1 MGKTK
6 GLRMRHPLAYDQVK
20 LCDLT
25 LDIESPWNDCREF
38 PDKLDEKDI
47 FPVDE
52 LNLEAIQSQVREAN
66 AQAQLAAFLGAQAN
80 FASKAIQR
88 ESVGRARC
96 YRIRNSGDKFK
107 QACKNP
113 KVKEWLTEY
122 HIKSGLPV
130 YMIVGL
136 YTYEK
141 AQVGEAEI
149 TTVGVSGKGGS
160 GGIRGEGQI
169 RSEGQHATIFT
180 TASESI
186 FAMEYRKL
194 KKQWLSKNIDK
205 AVLEQGNRWEVF
217 WGMRSKL
224 DKESGDDQRLV
235 EVELTDEGAED
246 VDNPETLF
254 DADDYED

>member
-1 MGKTK
+1 
-6 GLRMRHPLAYDQVK
+6 MRHPLAYDQVK

-25 LDIESPWNDCREF
+25 LDIESPWNDCREY
-38 PDKLDEKDI
+38 PEKLDDKDI

-66 AQAQLAAFLGAQAN
+66 VQAQLAAFLGAQAS

-107 QACKNP
+107 QACKDS

-136 YTYEK
+136 YTYEN
-141 AQVGEAEI
+141 AQVAE
-149 TTVGVSGKGGS
+149 TETATGGVSGKGGS
-160 GGIRGEGQI
+160 GGISGEGRI
-169 RSEGQHATIFT
+169 GSEVQHGTIFT
-180 TASESI
+180 TARESI

-194 KKQWLSKNIDK
+194 KKQWLSKTIDK
-205 AVLEQGNRWEVF
+205 AILEQGNCWEVF

-224 DKESGDDQRLV
+224 DQKSGDEQRLV
-235 EVELTDEGAED
+235 EVELTDEEADD
-246 VDNPETLF
+246 VDNSETLF